1 MVATESKLK
10 SDLEEI
16 LKSIKIN
23 KNKSESEGGT
33 NVNTIVSQKIE
44 VSIIKA
50 KEAYLHSEQIYT
62 QKEENLQ
69 RIINFLSV
77 YDFKLQNLMSII
89 NLFDVMTTSKKKTL
103 KLSNDSSSNSK
114 DSSRQNSSQTLPKLN
129 FSINP
134 NLIKIHLKI
143 KKIQEWSDISNIK
156 AIIQFIINFQWK
168 VNYLA
173 HQLFINYLQT
183 NLDKQ
188 SISSNLSMASSLY
201 GKIGRRDSN
210 INPSLQVY
218 PRHSSDFVPNI
229 VPDAFFKNFQLFQIF
244 DNKFRTDYEKYIIKF
259 KDDLDIQK
267 SALLQKEAGIK
278 QKISKDLEKIS

>member
-1 MVATESKLK
+1 MVTTESKLNR
-10 SDLEEI
+10 DLDEI

-23 KNKSESEGGT
+23 KNKSECEGGT
-33 NVNTIVSQKIE
+33 NVNTIVSQEIE
-44 VSIIKA
+44 ISIIRA

-134 NLIKIHLKI
+134 NLIKILLKI
-143 KKIQEWSDISNIK
+143 KKIQEWSDLSNIK

-173 HQLFINYLQT
+173 HQLCINYLQT

-188 SISSNLSMASSLY
+188 IPSSNLSMVPSRRRNSILLSSQQVHPSNLV
-201 GKIGRRDSN
+201 SN
-210 INPSLQVY
+210 IWANTSF
-218 PRHSSDFVPNI
+218 R
-229 VPDAFFKNFQLFQIF
+229 NFQLFQIF

-259 KDDLDIQK
+259 KDDLNIQK
-267 SALLQKEAGIK
+267 SALLQKEAGLK